1 MHRKQEKPLKLA
13 AHRAF
18 ALFTF
23 RQQIHCIYMH
33 ISIQMLCHMD
43 IYNWP
48 DIVRC
53 YMVHKTVKTLLLHL
67 FSISCTVH
75 FFCEYKIAQT

>member
-1 MHRKQEKPLKLA
+1 
-13 AHRAF
+13 
-18 ALFTF
+18 
-23 RQQIHCIYMH
+23 MH